1 MLKIRQTG
9 EEVILAVRVV
19 PRAAKNALAG
29 EHDGALKV
37 RLLAPPVEGR
47 ANAAL
52 EEYLA
57 ACLGVKPGQVRVV
70 AGYTSRQKTVAV
82 TGLSAAEVSRRLAQG
97 Q

>member
-1 MLKIRQTG
+1 MLKVSETKECVTLG
-9 EEVILAVRVV
+9 VRVI

-37 RLLAPPVEGR
+37 RLSAPPVEGR

-82 TGLSAAEVSRRLAQG
+82 TGLSAAEVSHRLVQG

>member
-1 MLKIRQTG
+1 MINVRETREG
-9 EEVILAVRVV
+9 ATFAVRVI

-37 RLLAPPVEGR
+37 RLVAPPVEGR

-57 ACLGVKPGQVRVV
+57 GWLGVRPAQVRVV
-70 AGYTSRQKTVAV
+70 AGHTSRQKMVAV
-82 TGLSAAEVSRRLAQG
+82 VGLSAEEIAQRLNYS
-97 Q
+97 